1 MGDDDS
7 GTRTLSEA
15 DLDALAK
22 RLTAEGGGVTLK
34 ADESLNDV
42 LAEAAEQIAE
52 HDDVMRDSAA
62 LKDLLVETVA
72 NENDGDGEGMADE
85 EDEEEMEMSADELAE
100 KLASTE
106 KMVGMDTLV
115 TMLGEMDAITAPEE
129 EIADA
134 LAMLA
139 GDDMGGETEET
150 EASEHGDEEDDDEMD
165 KSANRATRSNLGK
178 GAGATGGDVG
188 TTAGGEGAT
197 TSNPLKDRTA
207 AITDED

>member
-1 MGDDDS
+1 MGDDDT

-15 DLDALAK
+15 DIAAIKDGLQSGE
-22 RLTAEGGGVTLK
+22 EGGISLK
-34 ADESLNDV
+34 ADESLNEV

-62 LKDLLVETVA
+62 LKELLVETVA
-72 NENDGDGEGMADE
+72 NENDDGEDMDDDE
-85 EDEEEMEMSADELAE
+85 EDMEMSADELAE

-115 TMLGEMDAITAPEE
+115 TMLGEMDAIDAPEE

-165 KSANRATRSNLGK
+165 KSATRATRSNLGK
-178 GAGATGGDVG
+178 GAGATGGAAG
-188 TTAGGEGAT
+188 TTAGGDDAT
-197 TSNPLKDRTA
+197 TSNPLQDRTA
-207 AITDED
+207 VITEDN